1 MPSELRPLQLAER
14 VTLLRLARAVISARI
29 QGQGR
34 PPLPDAPPRLL
45 VPQAAFVTLRL
56 SGELRGCIGTI
67 FGERPLAEAVAEGAA
82 AAATE
87 DPRFPPLSPAELGGV
102 LIEISALGMLVPIV
116 DPAAIVIG
124 RHGVMVRRGAR
135 RGLLLP
141 QVAIEEGWD
150 VPTYLEHVCLKAG
163 LPPRAW
169 EHGGDLVI
177 FEAEVFAETA
187 PAPQ

>member
-1 MPSELRPLQLAER
+1 MPSDLRPLEIAER
-14 VTLLRLARAVISARI
+14 TALLRLARAAIAARI
-29 QGQGR
+29 RGQGR
-34 PPLPDAPPRLL
+34 PPLPEGPSRLL

-67 FGERPLAEAVAEGAA
+67 FGDRPLAEAVVDGAA
-82 AAATE
+82 AAAME
-87 DPRFPPLSPAELGGV
+87 DPRFPPLSPSEFGGV
-102 LIEISALGMLVPIV
+102 LIEISALGLLVPVV
-116 DPAAIVIG
+116 DPASIVIG
-124 RHGVMVRRGAR
+124 RHGVMVRRGDR